1 MPKRAKKSL
10 LNPTNSNINS
20 AKKEVETIQQTY
32 FIKFM
37 IENLTRE
44 IGEGMRRNRESHKGL
59 WSREGQWYRIG
70 LWSRKRR
77 NHRTALMNRVR
88 I

>member
-1 MPKRAKKSL
+1 MLKRVKKNL

-44 IGEGMRRNRESHKGL
+44 TGGGMRRNRESHKGL
-59 WSREGQWYRIG
+59 LSREGQ
-70 LWSRKRR
+70 
-77 NHRTALMNRVR
+77 
-88 I
+88 